1 MFPLKEVSAMSSMQI
16 AIVVIVVVVVLF
28 LAVGAVLLFRRRALR
43 ARFGPE
49 YDRVVSEQD
58 SRGAGEREL
67 RERERRHAELD
78 LRPLDPSSRERYAA
92 AWEEIQ
98 VRFIEA
104 PDQAVGKADALVTE
118 LIAERGYPT
127 GEFDQQVADLSV
139 EHGRPLEHY
148 RAAHGIHQA
157 NERGEATTEQ
167 LRQALV
173 HYRAL
178 FTDLLGTEPVRLS
191 SNDSDSD
198 SDADADADAA
208 PDQERQ
214 PHAPIH

>member
-1 MFPLKEVSAMSSMQI
+1 MSSMQI
-16 AIVVIVVVVVLF
+16 AIVVILVVVVLF
-28 LAVGAVLLFRRRALR
+28 LAAGSVFLLRHRALR

-78 LRPLDPSSRERYAA
+78 LRPLDPSSRKRYAA

-98 VRFIEA
+98 VCFIDA

-127 GEFDQQVADLSV
+127 GEFDQRVADLSV
-139 EHGRPLEHY
+139 EHARPLDHY
-148 RAAHGIHQA
+148 RAAHDIHQA
-157 NERGEATTEQ
+157 NERGEAPTEQ

-178 FTDLLGTEPVRLS
+178 FADLLGTEPVQLS
-191 SNDSDSD
+191 SSDSD
-198 SDADADADAA
+198 TDVT

-214 PHAPIH
+214 FHEPVH

>member
-1 MFPLKEVSAMSSMQI
+1 MSSMQI
-16 AIVVIVVVVVLF
+16 AIAVIVVAVVLF

-92 AWEEIQ
+92 VWEEIQ

-104 PDQAVGKADALVTE
+104 PDQAVGKADALVAE
-118 LIAERGYPT
+118 LIAERGYPA
-127 GEFDQQVADLSV
+127 GEFDQRVADLSV
-139 EHGRPLEHY
+139 EHARPLDHY
-148 RAAHGIHQA
+148 RAAHDIHQA
-157 NERGEATTEQ
+157 DERGEAATEQ

-178 FTDLLGTEPVRLS
+178 FADLLGTDPVRLS
-191 SNDSDSD
+191 SNDSD
-198 SDADADADAA
+198 ADVT

-214 PHAPIH
+214 PHAPVH

>member
-1 MFPLKEVSAMSSMQI
+1 MLRLKEVPAMSSMQI

-28 LAVGAVLLFRRRALR
+28 LAAGVVFLSRRRALR

-58 SRGAGEREL
+58 GRGAGEREL
-67 RERERRHAELD
+67 RERERRHTELD
-78 LRPLDPSSRERYAA
+78 LRPLDASSRERYVA

-98 VRFIEA
+98 VRFIDA
-104 PDQAVGKADALVTE
+104 PDQAVGKADVLVTE
-118 LIAERGYPT
+118 LIAQRGYPT
-127 GEFDQQVADLSV
+127 GDFDQQVADLSV
-139 EHGRPLEHY
+139 EHARLLDQY
-148 RAAHGIHQA
+148 REAHDIHQA

-178 FTDLLGTEPVRLS
+178 FADLLGTEPVRHS
-191 SNDSDSD
+191 SNGSA
-198 SDADADADAA
+198 ADTT
-208 PDQERQ
+208 PDRERQ

>member
-1 MFPLKEVSAMSSMQI
+1 MSSMQI
-16 AIVVIVVVVVLF
+16 AIVVIVVAVVSF
-28 LAVGAVLLFRRRALR
+28 LAIGAVFLFRRRALR

-78 LRPLDPSSRERYAA
+78 LRPLDPSSRERYTA

-98 VRFIEA
+98 VRFIDA
-104 PDQAVGKADALVTE
+104 PDQAVGKADALLTE

-127 GEFDQQVADLSV
+127 GEFDQRLADLSV
-139 EHGRPLEHY
+139 EHARPLDHY
-148 RAAHGIHQA
+148 RAAHDIHQA
-157 NERGEATTEQ
+157 DERGEAATEH

-178 FTDLLGTEPVRLS
+178 FADLLGTEPVRLS
-191 SNDSDSD
+191 SNDSD
-198 SDADADADAA
+198 ADVT

-214 PHAPIH
+214 PHAPVH

>member
-1 MFPLKEVSAMSSMQI
+1 MSSMQI

-28 LAVGAVLLFRRRALR
+28 LAVGAVFLFRRRALR
-43 ARFGPE
+43 ARFGLE

-58 SRGAGEREL
+58 GRGAGEREL
-67 RERERRHAELD
+67 RGRERRHAELD
-78 LRPLDPSSRERYAA
+78 LRPLDPSSGERYAA

-98 VRFIEA
+98 VRFIDA

-118 LIAERGYPT
+118 LVAERGYPT
-127 GEFDQQVADLSV
+127 GEFEQRVADLSV
-139 EHGRPLEHY
+139 EHGGRLDHY
-148 RAAHGIHQA
+148 RAAHDIHQA

-173 HYRAL
+173 HYRVL

-191 SNDSDSD
+191 GND
-198 SDADADADAA
+198 SDADAAS
-208 PDQERQ
+208 DQERQ
-214 PHAPIH
+214 SHAPIH

>member
-1 MFPLKEVSAMSSMQI
+1 MSSMQI
-16 AIVVIVVVVVLF
+16 AIVVIVVVVVLL
-28 LAVGAVLLFRRRALR
+28 LAAGAVVVSRRRGLR

-58 SRGAGEREL
+58 GRGAGEREL
-67 RERERRHAELD
+67 RDRERRHTQLD
-78 LRPLDPSSRERYAA
+78 LRPLDPSSRERYVV

-98 VRFIEA
+98 VRFIDA
-104 PDQAVGKADALVTE
+104 PDQAVRKAHVLVTE

-139 EHGRPLEHY
+139 EHARRLDQY
-148 RAAHGIHQA
+148 REARDIHQA

-178 FTDLLGTEPVRLS
+178 FADLLGAGPVRH
-191 SNDSDSD
+191 SNIDSP
-198 SDADADADAA
+198 ADAT
-208 PDQERQ
+208 PERERQ
-214 PHAPIH
+214 PHAPIQ

>member
-1 MFPLKEVSAMSSMQI
+1 MPSMQI
-16 AIVVIVVVVVLF
+16 AIGVIVVVVVLF
-28 LAVGAVLLFRRRALR
+28 LAVGAVFLFRRRALR

-49 YDRVVSEQD
+49 YDRVMSEQD
-58 SRGAGEREL
+58 SRGAGKREL
-67 RERERRHAELD
+67 RERQRRHADLD

-98 VRFIEA
+98 VRFIDA

-127 GEFDQQVADLSV
+127 GEFDQRVADLSV
-139 EHGRPLEHY
+139 EHARPLDHY
-148 RAAHGIHQA
+148 RAAHDIHQA
-157 NERGEATTEQ
+157 NERGEAATEQ

-178 FTDLLGTEPVRLS
+178 FADLLGTEPVQLS
-191 SNDSDSD
+191 SNDSD
-198 SDADADADAA
+198 ADIM

-214 PHAPIH
+214 PHESVH

>member
-1 MFPLKEVSAMSSMQI
+1 MLPLKGVPAMSSMQI
-16 AIVVIVVVVVLF
+16 TIVVIVVVVVLL
-28 LAVGAVLLFRRRALR
+28 LAIGGMFLFRRRALR

-58 SRGAGEREL
+58 GRAAGEREL
-67 RERERRHAELD
+67 RDRERRHTELD
-78 LRPLDPSSRERYAA
+78 LRPLDPASRERYVS

-98 VRFIEA
+98 VRFIDA
-104 PDQAVGKADALVTE
+104 PDQAVGKADVLVTE

-139 EHGRPLEHY
+139 EHARPLGQY
-148 RAAHGIHQA
+148 REAHDIYLA

-178 FTDLLGTEPVRLS
+178 FADLLGTEAVRP
-191 SNDSDSD
+191 SNV
-198 SDADADADAA
+198 DATVDATTDR
-208 PDQERQ
+208 ERQ
-214 PHAPIH
+214 SHAPIH